1 MRLNSH
7 ISVTFAIVK
16 LFHMIGTIVNTT
28 AIILGSIAGALLH
41 RGIGEKYKTILYNG
55 LGLASL
61 AIGLNATVH
70 NLPKSQYPVLFI
82 VAIAIGGVFGTWL
95 DIDGWFKRL
104 INKGPTPNP
113 SRGEGGL
120 DTLSDSRSFSKTNQ
134 TPLPSEGDWGLQSSH
149 RYGCGPTKG
158 SESLIRD
165 GGDEGGLQAGYQ
177 GSLADGLSTAIL
189 LYCIGPLSMLGPV
202 ISALQGDNTFLFT
215 NATLDL
221 ISSII
226 FSATYGIGM
235 ILAAPVLFCWQGMF
249 WLVAKISSEA
259 VSDALMSELLIVG
272 GLLITASGLSLLKLK
287 DCKTLNLLP
296 ALLVPVL
303 WFLAKSVFF
312 PTL

>member
-1 MRLNSH
+1 MRSNSH

-28 AIILGSIAGALLH
+28 TIIVGSIAGALLH

-82 VAIAIGGVFGTWL
+82 VAIALGGIFGTWL
-95 DIDGWFKRL
+95 DIDGWFRRI
-104 INKGPTPNP
+104 INRPKESNPNP
-113 SRGEGGL
+113 S
-120 DTLSDSRSFSKTNQ
+120 
-134 TPLPSEGDWGLQSSH
+134 H
-149 RYGCGPTKG
+149 
-158 SESLIRD
+158 
-165 GGDEGGLQAGYQ
+165 

-221 ISSII
+221 ISSTI

-303 WFLAKSVFF
+303 WFLVKSCFF